1 MKKLRGLLVIVTSV
15 FVFSDGSAQGLSLS
29 GDVSVV
35 STYVWRGVRQF
46 NGSAV
51 QGTVGASFN
60 ALSFGVWASNVNF
73 GDDTLIET
81 DPFVEI
87 ALPTGDLSS
96 ALGLVYYSY
105 DFTSYNDQAD
115 GEIEL
120 YGTLGYGPA
129 GLGVFYVPSQGS
141 TEGDVNDSFY
151 WITAGVAFPVS
162 ASEFSVGYEF
172 GTYSSRFLPE
182 PTEDAMGVFVLGWT
196 RPVTETVSISWNYV
210 IPSESQIDN
219 SLWIGLSV
227 GY

>member
-1 MKKLRGLLVIVTSV
+1 MKKLKGLLVIVTSV
-15 FVFSDGSAQGLSLS
+15 FVFGDGSAQGLVLS

-51 QGTVGASFN
+51 QGTVGGAYG
-60 ALSFGVWASNVNF
+60 ALAFGVWASNVNF

-96 ALGLVYYSY
+96 SLGLVYYAY

-129 GLGVFYVPSQGS
+129 GLGLFYVPSQGS
-141 TEGDVNDSFY
+141 TEEDVSDSFY
-151 WITAGVAFPVS
+151 WITTAVAFPVGD
-162 ASEFSVGYEF
+162 SELSVGYEF

-196 RPVTETVSISWNYV
+196 KPITESVSASWNYV
-210 IPSESQIDN
+210 IPSTSQIDN